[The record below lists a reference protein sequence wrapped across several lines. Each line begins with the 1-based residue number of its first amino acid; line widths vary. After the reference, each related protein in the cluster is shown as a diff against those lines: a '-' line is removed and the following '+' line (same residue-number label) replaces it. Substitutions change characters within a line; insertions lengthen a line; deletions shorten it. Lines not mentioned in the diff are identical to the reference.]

1 MPALHPFRAHASAIT
16 FVLHGSG
23 RRRAFPP
30 RQNLHLRSSDI
41 QISAA
46 CSTVFAIPR
55 WPALPPAA
63 PLVSFLTAWR
73 RFLHLPGSDRATVLQ
88 AAVCLSATWLGLR
101 LLGFRRWKILLDRLL
116 SSSKHSAAT
125 DPALLPQAL
134 LLCRRGIAAELRFG
148 ARKQAA
154 RLEAHAWV
162 ACLGVSLNEDLG
174 EHRHFLPF
182 DGVNPLMETL
192 PD

>member
-1 MPALHPFRAHASAIT
+1 
-16 FVLHGSG
+16 
-23 RRRAFPP
+23 
-30 RQNLHLRSSDI
+30 
-41 QISAA
+41 
-46 CSTVFAIPR
+46 
-55 WPALPPAA
+55 
-63 PLVSFLTAWR
+63 VSFLTAWR

-134 LLCRRGIAAELRFG
+134 QVTRLQSAAARHLFFRTNCLEQAMTLYFLLCRRGIAAELRFG